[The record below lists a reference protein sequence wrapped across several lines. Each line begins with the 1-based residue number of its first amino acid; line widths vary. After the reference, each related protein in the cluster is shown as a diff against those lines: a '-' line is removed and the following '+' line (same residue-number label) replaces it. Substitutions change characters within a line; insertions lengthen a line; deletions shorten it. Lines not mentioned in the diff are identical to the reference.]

1 MRTKRLVTFAVL
13 AVAAG
18 SAVRARPGAAAA
30 PAPQSQQQSE
40 VILSISGEPG
50 ARPRYAVP
58 DFMTRATDAETQA
71 AAKLMGTVLWDD
83 LAFEREFYM
92 VPRDTYRTIPAARSF
107 AEVPF
112 DRWRELGVDGLVT
125 GTVERTGPGTFRVE
139 VRLFDVRTRR
149 AVMDK
154 EYTGSTTNPRLYA
167 HTASDDIHLQQRAL
181 RGAARSKLTFSSD
194 RDGVRVA
201 NAVAPRDVKEIYI
214 SDYDGA
220 NQRRVTVTRKLNIFP
235 RWAPDARAIAYTSY
249 RTDFPDIYVSLIYQG
264 TLENPTG
271 GRGQNWLP
279 AWSPDGTRLCFTS
292 TRDGN
297 SELYVMNRDGSNVV
311 RLTSNP
317 AIDTS
322 PTWSPSGTQIAFTS
336 DRSGSPQIYII
347 DADGLNLNKI
357 TSESWCDRPTWSP
370 APFNEIAYA
379 SRTGPGYDIRIY
391 DLATQE
397 RRQLTSGE
405 GSNESPAYAPNGRHV
420 AFMSTRTGKKQIF
433 VMGRDGQ
440 GLRQITTVGNNYT
453 PDWSK

>member
-1 MRTKRLVTFAVL
+1 
-13 AVAAG
+13 
-18 SAVRARPGAAAA
+18 
-30 PAPQSQQQSE
+30 
-40 VILSISGEPG
+40 
-50 ARPRYAVP
+50 
-58 DFMTRATDAETQA
+58 
-71 AAKLMGTVLWDD
+71 
-83 LAFEREFYM
+83 M

-107 AEVPF
+107 AEIPF
-112 DRWRELGVDGLVT
+112 DRWRELGVDGLVM
-125 GTVERTGPGTFRVE
+125 GSVERTAPGTFRVE
-139 VRLFDVRTRR
+139 VRLYDVRTRR
-149 AVMDK
+149 SVMAK
-154 EYTGSTTNPRLYA
+154 EYTGTTANPRLYA

-194 RDGVRVA
+194 RDGERVA
-201 NAVAPRDVKEIYI
+201 NAIVDRDVKEIYI

-220 NQRRVTVTRKLNIFP
+220 NQKRVTVTRKLNIFP

-249 RTDFPDIYVSLIYQG
+249 RRDFPDVYISLIYQG

-279 AWSPDGTRLCFTS
+279 AWSPDGSRLCFTS

-297 SELYVMNRDGSNVV
+297 SELYLMNRDGSNIV
-311 RLTSNP
+311 RLTNNP

-322 PTWSPSGTQIAFTS
+322 PTWSPGGTQIAFTS
-336 DRSGSPQIYII
+336 DRSGAPQIYII

-397 RRQLTSGE
+397 RRQLTSGQ

-433 VMGRDGQ
+433 VMGRDGL
-440 GLRQITTVGNNYT
+440 GLKQITTVGNNYT

>member
-1 MRTKRLVTFAVL
+1 MRHPRLTFAVL
-13 AVAAG
+13 LVSAAG
-18 SAVRARPGAAAA
+18 LAAGAWSRTA
-30 PAPQSQQQSE
+30 PPPPPQAPQQSE
-40 VILSISGEPG
+40 VLLSISGEPG

-58 DFMTRATDAETQA
+58 DFIARAADAETQA
-71 AAKLMGTVLWDD
+71 AAKLMGSVLWDD

-107 AEVPF
+107 ADLPF
-112 DRWRELGVDGLVT
+112 DRWRELGVDGLVM
-125 GTVERTGPGTFRVE
+125 GTVERTAPGTWRVE
-139 VRLFDVRTRR
+139 VRLLDVRSRR
-149 AVMDK
+149 SVMAK
-154 EYTGSTTNPRLYA
+154 EYTGATANPRLYS
-167 HTASDDIHLQQRAL
+167 HTAADDIHQQQRAL
-181 RGAARSKLTFSSD
+181 RGAARTKLAFASD
-194 RDGVRVA
+194 RDGERVA
-201 NAVAPRDVKEIYI
+201 NAVSPRDVKEIYI

-220 NQRRVTVTRKLNIFP
+220 NQRRVTVTRKLNLMP
-235 RWAPDARAIAYTSY
+235 RWSPDARAIAYTSY
-249 RTDFPDIYVSLIYQG
+249 RRDFPDIYVSLLYQG

-297 SELYVMNRDGSNVV
+297 SELYVMNRDGSNLT
-311 RLTSNP
+311 RLTNHP
-317 AIDTS
+317 AIDTT
-322 PTWSPSGTQIAFTS
+322 PTWSPGGTQIAFVS
-336 DRSGSPQIYII
+336 DRNGSPQIYII
-347 DADGLNLNKI
+347 DADGLNLRKL

-405 GSNESPAYAPNGRHV
+405 GSNESPSYAPNGRHL

-440 GLRQITTVGNNYT
+440 DVRQITTVGNNYT
-453 PDWSK
+453 PDWSR

>member
-1 MRTKRLVTFAVL
+1 MPTKRLLSFAIVAL
-13 AVAAG
+13 AAG
-18 SAVRARPGAAAA
+18 AALRARPAVPAP
-30 PAPQSQQQSE
+30 PAPQSPQQSE

-58 DFMTRATDAETQA
+58 DFIARGGDAETQA
-71 AAKLMGTVLWDD
+71 AARLMGAVLWDD
-83 LAFEREFYM
+83 LAFERELYM

-107 AEVPF
+107 AEIPF
-112 DRWRELGVDGLVT
+112 DRWRELGVDGLVM
-125 GTVERTGPGTFRVE
+125 GSVERTAPGTFRVE
-139 VRLFDVRTRR
+139 VRLYDVRTRR
-149 AVMDK
+149 SVMAK
-154 EYTGSTTNPRLYA
+154 EYTGTTANPRLYA

-194 RDGVRVA
+194 RDGERVA
-201 NAVAPRDVKEIYI
+201 NAIVDRDVKEIYI

-220 NQRRVTVTRKLNIFP
+220 NQKRVTVTRKLNIFP

-249 RTDFPDIYVSLIYQG
+249 RRDFPDVYISLIYQG

-279 AWSPDGTRLCFTS
+279 AWSPDGSRLCFTS

-297 SELYVMNRDGSNVV
+297 SELYLMNRDGSNIV
-311 RLTSNP
+311 RLTNNP

-322 PTWSPSGTQIAFTS
+322 PTWSPGGTQIAFTS

-397 RRQLTSGE
+397 RRQLTSGQ

-433 VMGRDGQ
+433 VMGRDGV
-440 GLRQITTVGNNYT
+440 GLKQITTAGNNYT

>member
-1 MRTKRLVTFAVL
+1 MPTTRLKTFAAAAVTAGAALL
-13 AVAAG
+13 ARP
-18 SAVRARPGAAAA
+18 AVPGAA
-30 PAPQSQQQSE
+30 APQSQQQSE
-40 VILSISGEPG
+40 IILSISGESG

-58 DFMTRATDAETQA
+58 DFIGRAPDAETQA
-71 AAKLMGTVLWDD
+71 AAKLMGAVLWDD

-107 AEVPF
+107 AEIPF
-112 DRWRELGVDGLVT
+112 DRWRELGVDGLVV
-125 GTVERTGPGTFRVE
+125 GSVERSGPAAFRVE

-149 AVMDK
+149 SVMAK
-154 EYTGSTTNPRLYA
+154 EYTGSTSNPRLYA
-167 HTASDDIHLQQRAL
+167 HTAADDIHLQQRAL
-181 RGAARSKLTFSSD
+181 RGAARSKLAFSSD
-194 RDGVRVA
+194 RDGERIA
-201 NAVAPRDVKEIYI
+201 NAIAERDVKEIYI

-220 NQRRVTVTRKLNIFP
+220 NQKRVTVTRKLNIFP

-249 RTDFPDIYVSLIYQG
+249 RRDFPDIFISLIYQG
-264 TLENPTG
+264 TLENPTN

-297 SELYVMNRDGSNVV
+297 SELYVMNRDGSNIV
-311 RLTSNP
+311 RLTNNP

-322 PTWSPSGTQIAFTS
+322 PTWSPGGTQIAFTS

-397 RRQLTSGE
+397 RRQLTSGQ

-420 AFMSTRTGKKQIF
+420 AFMSTRTGRKHIF
-433 VMGRDGQ
+433 VMGRDGL
-440 GLRQITTVGNNYT
+440 GLKQVTTVGNNYF